1 MGDGVMYR
9 TGNSRFGLYQ
19 TQFVGPKHTL
29 MGWQVDDLDR
39 EMRELRSKGIA
50 FEDYDMPNLKTVNG
64 IAQMGNQRGAWFK
77 DLDGNILSI
86 EEMAK

>member
-1 MGDGVMYR
+1 MVCREARTSGPEMEMGDGVMYR

-39 EMRELRSKGIA
+39 EIRELRSKGIA
-50 FEDYDMPNLKTVNG
+50 FKY
-64 IAQMGNQRGAWFK
+64 
-77 DLDGNILSI
+77 
-86 EEMAK
+86 